1 MTTSD
6 ERFNQA
12 EMVIAD
18 PLSGLQPSM
27 EFAPDRNGLGDQ
39 NPRGTNQSGMRA
51 QNERLVLT
59 LLRKH
64 GPLAKSDIARLTGL
78 SLQTVSV
85 IMRALEQEGL
95 LLKGTP
101 QRGRIGQPSVPMA
114 LSPEGAAFFGLKLG
128 RRSADLLVI
137 DFLGKVL
144 ATERM
149 TYRYPEPDQVIDFV
163 IKGLPILMTALPKP
177 MQARIG
183 GIGVAMPFELWSWG
197 RHMGAPQGKMDI
209 WRDFDVLDA
218 LREATDLP
226 VFLQNDATAACGAE
240 RTFGQGD
247 QVQNFLYFYCG
258 YFIGGG
264 LVLNGRLFS
273 GRTGNAAGVGPMP
286 VPGPDGRMLRLIDV
300 ASLATLGKAME
311 AAGLDADS
319 LWDHPDRWNCPPD
332 LIDAWVA
339 RAAEGLASAIL
350 STSALVEPEA
360 VLIDGWIPESMRD
373 ALITETQAALH
384 RHDLS
389 GILPPQIRAG
399 TIGPM
404 ARALGAAAVPLA
416 QRYLVEG

>member
-1 MTTSD
+1 MTIPGERFTTSAVLIG
-6 ERFNQA
+6 E
-12 EMVIAD
+12 
-18 PLSGLQPSM
+18 PLSGRLPSM
-27 EFAPDRNGLGDQ
+27 EFAPDRNGLADQ
-39 NPRGTNQSGMRA
+39 VARGTNQSGMRA

-101 QRGRIGQPSVPMA
+101 QRGRIGQPSVPMS

-149 TYRYPEPDQVIDFV
+149 TYRYPVPDELLDFV
-163 IKGLPILMTALPKP
+163 TRSLPILTAALPEP
-177 MQARIG
+177 MRARIG
-183 GIGVAMPFELWSWG
+183 GMGVAMPFELWSWG

-209 WRDFDVLDA
+209 WREFDVLEA
-218 LREATDLP
+218 LRAATGLP

-247 QVQNFLYFYCG
+247 PIQNFLYFYCG

-300 ASLATLGKAME
+300 ASLSSLGQAME
-311 AAGLDADS
+311 AEGLDADG
-319 LWDHPDRWNCPPD
+319 LWDHPDRWICPPH
-332 LIDAWVA
+332 LIKAWVA

-360 VLIDGWIPESMRD
+360 VLIDGWIPESMRA
-373 ALITETQAALH
+373 ALIAETRNALH

-389 GILPPQIRAG
+389 GISPPQIKAG

-416 QRYLVEG
+416 HRYLVEG